1 MSRSTLPLSARLA
14 LWYAVTL
21 GLLLGAFALF
31 CFVGFRAA
39 SQRAFDRHLAHELGT
54 IAPLVRWQEGGA
66 LDTAYLAAAAPAATR
81 ITGSGATFARV
92 LASGGEV
99 LWSSDNFA
107 GRDGL
112 PVLASDRAESRT
124 WNGTAVRSLT
134 RQVGDQDT
142 RAEDTRIED
151 TRVEVTGYEWTG
163 PGALRGLAG
172 MLAVGVL
179 LGVLV
184 ALAVGWWLAQRA
196 LRPVAVLTESAASLA
211 SEGAHLGGRLPA
223 SFAHRDEL
231 TDLADTFNE
240 LLGRL
245 EASVARE
252 RRFTSNA
259 AHELM
264 NPLAALRSDAEVAL
278 RRPRTDDAYRDVLGR
293 VVEESERMASSV
305 EGLLH
310 LARAEALA
318 RTPGARLDLSAL
330 VLSRVERLGARAQA
344 ASLTL
349 TTDVEP
355 GIRLAAQAA
364 PLVQIIDNLV
374 DNALKY
380 TPGGGSVRVALTHLH
395 AGGVCSGTA
404 RLVVED
410 TGIGFD
416 GEADRLFD
424 RFYRSD
430 APDVQARP
438 GTGLGLAVVK
448 AVAEAYGGRVG
459 CASDGPGLGARFWAE
474 LPCVGEE

>member
-1 MSRSTLPLSARLA
+1 MIRSPLPLSARLA

-31 CFVGFRAA
+31 CFIGFRAA
-39 SQRAFDRHLAHELGT
+39 SQQAFDRHLMHELGT
-54 IAPLVRWQEGGA
+54 IMPLLRWQPDGT
-66 LDTAYLAAAAPAATR
+66 LDTAYLTASAPAATR
-81 ITGSGATFARV
+81 ITGGGATFARV
-92 LASGGEV
+92 VSQTGDV
-99 LWSSDNFA
+99 LWTSDNFS

-112 PVLASDRAESRT
+112 PVSLGEGAASRT
-124 WNGTAVRSLT
+124 WDGSAVRSLV
-134 RQVGDQDT
+134 RSMPN
-142 RAEDTRIED
+142 A
-151 TRVEVTGYEWTG
+151 RVEVTGYEWTG

-184 ALAVGWWLAQRA
+184 ALAAGWWLAQRA
-196 LRPVAVLTESAASLA
+196 LRPVAVLTDAAASLA
-211 SEGAHLGGRLPA
+211 ADGAHLSDRLPA

-231 TDLADTFNE
+231 TDLADTFND

-252 RRFTSNA
+252 RRFTANA

-278 RRPRTDDAYRDVLGR
+278 RRPRTDEAYRDVLGR
-293 VVEESERMASSV
+293 VVEESERMAASV

-318 RTPGARLDLSAL
+318 RTPEARIDLSAL
-330 VLSRVERLGARAQA
+330 VLTRVERLSARAQA
-344 ASLTL
+344 AGLTL

-355 GIRLAAQAA
+355 GVRLAAQPA

-374 DNALKY
+374 ENAVKY
-380 TPGGGSVRVALTHLH
+380 TPSGGSIRVSLTHRGKG
-395 AGGVCSGTA
+395 AACSGAA
-404 RLVVED
+404 RLVVDD

-430 APDVQARP
+430 APGVQARP

-448 AVAEAYGGRVG
+448 AVAEAYGGHVG
-459 CASDGPGLGARFWAE
+459 CASDGPGKGARFWAE

>member
-1 MSRSTLPLSARLA
+1 MKRYALPLSVRLA
-14 LWYAVTL
+14 LWYALTL

-31 CFVGFRAA
+31 CFAGFRAS

-54 IAPLVRWQEGGA
+54 IAPLVRWQPDGT
-66 LDTAYLAAAAPAATR
+66 LDVAHLNTSAPPATR
-81 ITGSGATFARV
+81 ITGGGATFARV
-92 LASGGEV
+92 LTAGGDV
-99 LWSSDNFA
+99 LWASDNFS

-112 PVLASDRAESRT
+112 AVLTSDGAESRA
-124 WNGTAVRSLT
+124 WGGTSVRSLA
-134 RQVGDQDT
+134 RSLSNALG
-142 RAEDTRIED
+142 

-172 MLAVGVL
+172 MLAIGVL

-184 ALAVGWWLAQRA
+184 ALAAGWWLAQRA

-211 SEGAHLGGRLPA
+211 EEGARVGGRLPA
-223 SFAHRDEL
+223 TFAYRDEL
-231 TDLADTFNE
+231 TDLAGTFNE

-252 RRFTSNA
+252 RRFTANA

-264 NPLAALRSDAEVAL
+264 NPLASLRSDAEVAL
-278 RRPRTDDAYRDVLGR
+278 RRPRTAPEYREVLGR

-310 LARAEALA
+310 LARAEALG
-318 RTPGARLDLSAL
+318 RTPDARLDLSAL
-330 VLSRVERLGARAQA
+330 VRQRVDRLGARAQA
-344 ASLTL
+344 AGLTL
-349 TTDVEP
+349 AADVEP

-374 DNALKY
+374 ENAIKY
-380 TPGGGSVRVALTHLH
+380 TPSGGSVRVALTHRH
-395 AGGVCSGTA
+395 GGGTCSGTA
-404 RLVVED
+404 RLIVED
-410 TGIGFD
+410 TGIGFG

-459 CASDGPGLGARFWAE
+459 CASEGPGAGARFWAE
-474 LPCVGEE
+474 LPCVGDG